1 MEAEL
6 IHMINK
12 QLDTDIGEDIQMPEL
27 EQKLIAFIN
36 TLIQHDF
43 QKLVFLLY
51 KIDVDENKL
60 KKILKEE
67 VGTDSAN
74 IIARLI
80 IEREIQKIK
89 TRKQFRQKNN

>member
-1 MEAEL
+1 MESEL

-60 KKILKEE
+60 KKILKE
-67 VGTDSAN
+67 
-74 IIARLI
+74 
-80 IEREIQKIK
+80 
-89 TRKQFRQKNN
+89 